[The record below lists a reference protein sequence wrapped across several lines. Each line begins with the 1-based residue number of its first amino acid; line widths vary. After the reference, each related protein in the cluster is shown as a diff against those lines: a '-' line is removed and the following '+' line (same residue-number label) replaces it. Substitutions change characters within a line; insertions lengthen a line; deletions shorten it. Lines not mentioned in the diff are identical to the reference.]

1 MSTNAEITYAV
12 QNDRPSIT
20 IRYSAQEEGKSKPDL
35 CDMLSQIQEAI
46 TKFQVKPPPKLL
58 SNTEV
63 VVQDVPHPTQAT
75 PKPQALSLADNNVKN
90 SPQKFIQK
98 TNANLS
104 SSGKKIIS
112 ESQIAT
118 IRQNLRER
126 NIPECVFCNKHGIK
140 RVEELPGG
148 VAWHVIHDHLY

>member
-1 MSTNAEITYAV
+1 MSTNAEITYAI

-20 IRYSAQEEGKSKPDL
+20 IRYSAQEEGNSKPDL

-46 TKFQVKPPPKLL
+46 TKFQAKPQPKLL
-58 SNTEV
+58 SNTED

-90 SPQKFIQK
+90 FPQKFIQK
-98 TNANLS
+98 PNANLS
-104 SSGKKIIS
+104 SSGKKKIS

-126 NIPECVFCNKHGIK
+126 SIPECVFCNKHGIK

-148 VAWHVIHDHLY
+148 IAWHVIHDHLY